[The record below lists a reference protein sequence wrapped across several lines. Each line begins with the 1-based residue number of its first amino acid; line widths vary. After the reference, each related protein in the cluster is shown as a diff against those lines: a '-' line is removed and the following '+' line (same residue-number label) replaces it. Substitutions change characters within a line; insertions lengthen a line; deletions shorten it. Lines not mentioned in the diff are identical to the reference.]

1 MTFVALVSRFPRSF
15 IRILSAAS
23 IAAGLSL
30 AAPALIPT
38 PALARGAP
46 DSFADLAQT
55 LSPTVVNISTTQTLR
70 RPGAGQTLPDVPP
83 GSPLEDFFKDF
94 LENGQPAPRR
104 VTSLGSGFVLDPSG
118 IIVTNNH
125 VIEGADAVTVIFNDG
140 TSLPAQVIGRD
151 DKTDVAL
158 LRVHPKAPLAAAHF
172 GDSDKARVGDW
183 VMAIGNP
190 FGLGGTVTAGIVSAR
205 NRDINAGPYDDFI
218 QTDASINRG
227 NSGGP
232 LFNMDGEVIGVN
244 SAIYSPTG
252 GSVGIGFAIPANEA
266 KAVIAQLR
274 QFGSARRGWLGVRI
288 QGVSDEIAES
298 LGLPSARGALV
309 AGVTEGGPAAK
320 AGIQNGDLILLYD
333 GKPVPDSRTLPR
345 MVAETPIGKTVAIQ
359 VLRKGQRLNLTAN
372 VARLADDTPPARAT
386 NALPNPRG
394 GAPAKQLVS
403 RLGVS
408 LSLLTAELRTRYR
421 IGAGVQGVVITE
433 VDPDG
438 PAAEKNIIP
447 GDVIVEVA
455 QQKVTTPAQ
464 ADALLNAQV
473 RAHKGVVL
481 LQINRGGQ
489 VAFVGVKLAG

>member
-1 MTFVALVSRFPRSF
+1 MTPVAFISRFRRSVA
-15 IRILSAAS
+15 RVLSAAA
-23 IAAGLSL
+23 IAVGMTVAGMATLPS
-30 AAPALIPT
+30 

-104 VTSLGSGFVLDPSG
+104 VTSLGSGFVLDPTG

-158 LRVHPKAPLAAAHF
+158 LRVHPKAPLAAARF

-359 VLRKGQRLNLTAN
+359 VLRKGQRLNLTAS

-408 LSLLTAELRTRYR
+408 LSPLTAELRTRYR

-489 VAFVGVKLAG
+489 VAFVGVKLQG